1 MVSSKKEPLI
11 VIVGETATG
20 KSDLAMLLA
29 EKFKGEIINAD
40 SWSVYKGFNIG
51 TAKPNKSDQD
61 TIRHH
66 LIDIADPKDGYSA
79 AIFKRQAIS
88 AIKEIKYRNK
98 LPILSGGSGLYVD
111 SVLYDYSFLPASPSL
126 LREKYNSMSIE
137 LIRQEI
143 VNLNYDTNGI
153 DLNNKRRLIRLLEN
167 GGVRPKSRSLRPN
180 TLILGVSV
188 DQQILKNNLEKRVN
202 KMLTA
207 GLENEVRELSEIYGW
222 DIEPM
227 KGIGYREFR
236 NYFQGIQ
243 SLDETRAMIIKDSL
257 QLAKKQRTWFK
268 RNNSIQWVSN
278 RSNIVTIVTT
288 FLNKLSE

>member
-20 KSDLAMLLA
+20 KSDLAMFLA

-126 LREKYNSMSIE
+126 MREKYN
-137 LIRQEI
+137 
-143 VNLNYDTNGI
+143 
-153 DLNNKRRLIRLLEN
+153 
-167 GGVRPKSRSLRPN
+167 
-180 TLILGVSV
+180 
-188 DQQILKNNLEKRVN
+188 
-202 KMLTA
+202 
-207 GLENEVRELSEIYGW
+207 
-222 DIEPM
+222 
-227 KGIGYREFR
+227 
-236 NYFQGIQ
+236 
-243 SLDETRAMIIKDSL
+243 
-257 QLAKKQRTWFK
+257 
-268 RNNSIQWVSN
+268 
-278 RSNIVTIVTT
+278 
-288 FLNKLSE
+288 